1 MCFYII
7 SHIAHFCSFPLDGF
21 VGWRNMASQV
31 QNYFFLLPELFFQ
44 VPELWATSRRLVG
57 EAGEV
62 RVVTRVAMPVVH
74 WFTFRFENLI
84 FLSNIN
90 DKIGVFLS
98 FIDDVFL
105 RFRCQLP
112 LR

>member
-1 MCFYII
+1 
-7 SHIAHFCSFPLDGF
+7 
-21 VGWRNMASQV
+21 MASQV
-31 QNYFFLLPELFFQ
+31 QDYFFLLPELFFQ

-74 WFTFRFENLI
+74 WITFRFENLI

-98 FIDDVFL
+98 FIDDVFAISL
-105 RFRCQLP
+105 LAATSLNAYLP
-112 LR
+112 FHGA

>member
-1 MCFYII
+1 M
-7 SHIAHFCSFPLDGF
+7 
-21 VGWRNMASQV
+21 
-31 QNYFFLLPELFFQ
+31 
-44 VPELWATSRRLVG
+44 G

-74 WFTFRFENLI
+74 WITFRFENLI

-98 FIDDVFL
+98 FIDDVFAISL
-105 RFRCQLP
+105 LAATSLNAHLP
-112 LR
+112 FHGA